1 MLASITPHTEA
12 DTVAV
17 LYLARGIGA
26 GLKAVDRFIE
36 AYNTQPAQHDH
47 QICFLLKGWVDSA
60 DEAAVVQR
68 ARSIHAS
75 VLHFPDTGFDWGA
88 YFSALPHVN
97 ARWICLLNSF
107 SEPQVSGWLRL
118 LVKAA
123 AGKGQG
129 IAGATGSWE
138 SIRTR
143 QPADKGSF
151 TRSLQTLRTI
161 RYWTDFRHFYPF
173 PNPHLRSTGIVV
185 RRDLLADFARA
196 NKSPMDKMEALKLES
211 GNSGLSR
218 FAEQRGARLVVAGS
232 DGNAFAK
239 EEWPGSLTF
248 RSGRQENLI
257 ISDNRTRDYAAA
269 APNIRSDLEERAWGR
284 SPGEPGSIAPGPSAA

>member
-1 MLASITPHTEA
+1 MSSPINPIAER

-26 GLKAVDRFIE
+26 GLEAVDRFIS
-36 AYNTQPAQHDH
+36 AYNTCPAQQEH
-47 QICFLLKGWVDSA
+47 QLCFLLKGWAEPA
-60 DEAAVVQR
+60 DEAVVVRR
-68 ARSIHAS
+68 AEDIHAD
-75 VLHFPDTGFDWGA
+75 VLRLPDIGFDWGA
-88 YFSALPHVN
+88 YFAALPHVN

-107 SEPQVSGWLRL
+107 SEPQVPGWLRL

-138 SIRTR
+138 SIRTE
-143 QPADKGSF
+143 QPMDSGLVA
-151 TRSLQTLRTI
+151 RSLQTLRTV
-161 RYWTDFRHFYPF
+161 RYWKQFRHFQPF

-185 RRDLLADFARA
+185 RSDLLADFVRA
-196 NKSPMDKMEALKLES
+196 NTIPTDKMAALKLES
-211 GNSGLSR
+211 GRSGLSR
-218 FAEQRGARLVVAGS
+218 FAEQRGAQLVVAGS

-239 EEWPGSLTF
+239 DEWPASRTF
-248 RSGRQENLI
+248 RAGRQENLI

-269 APNIRSDLEERAWGR
+269 TPDIRSDLERRAWGYP
-284 SPGEPGSIAPGPSAA
+284 SGAPKAVGRGPSTA